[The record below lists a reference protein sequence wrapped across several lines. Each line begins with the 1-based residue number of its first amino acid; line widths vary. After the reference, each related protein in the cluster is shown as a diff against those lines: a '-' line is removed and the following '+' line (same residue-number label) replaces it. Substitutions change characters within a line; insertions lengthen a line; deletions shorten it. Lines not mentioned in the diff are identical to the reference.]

1 MKMNP
6 LHIAQIV
13 LFMFLAVLP
22 MQAQFQTGQT
32 LKIFMPESEYVL
44 SVENSSLAVSAKA
57 VLWND
62 TDTPSQCWQVCEGTD
77 GTILLKN
84 VYSGLY

>member
-1 MKMNP
+1 MKKNV
-6 LHIAQIV
+6 LHIALV
-13 LFMFLAVLP
+13 VFSLFLSVLP
-22 MQAQFQTGQT
+22 MQAQFQAGQT

-84 VYSGLY
+84 VYSGL